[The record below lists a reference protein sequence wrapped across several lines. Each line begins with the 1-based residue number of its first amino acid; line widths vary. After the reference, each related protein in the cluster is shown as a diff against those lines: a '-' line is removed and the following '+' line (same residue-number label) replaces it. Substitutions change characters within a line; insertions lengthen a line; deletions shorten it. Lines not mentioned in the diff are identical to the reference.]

1 MRKTTI
7 YLSDI
12 DRDLI
17 RRLQIKTTVACA
29 DQPDFRPPSTAAVIR
44 MGLRVLAAGETK
56 EDGVDF
62 LRWAHMVMAE
72 DVVEGGDHD

>member
-1 MRKTTI
+1 M
-7 YLSDI
+7 
-12 DRDLI
+12 
-17 RRLQIKTTVACA
+17 
-29 DQPDFRPPSTAAVIR
+29 IR